1 MDKHITIICQMTDG
15 ELIKVK
21 IRPSKTIQDLI
32 NKIMDKRKN
41 CHDLDLYFKDK
52 KLIPTLTISQSGLRN
67 NDIVFSKNES
77 YRVEESLT
85 IEKVPKENFL
95 FPNIY
100 DDEDLHFEKKSKKYK
115 KEYKDYEEEALY
127 LDKEDPI
134 KTKEINIKFLRF
146 PGAKNIP
153 NSNEE
158 LTSLLKLCL
167 MKELSAKI
175 ESYKL
180 EGLPDKIKLILK
192 ILKNGYTE
200 QTNQVKEDIKNILE
214 KVKGSNIINFSRFVD
229 NTVNSGQMYNLI
241 GLLNQNQKNEIIDIN
256 NRLARYS
263 KDIKIFDKQF
273 EEAMK
278 ESIMEFSVI
287 SVAIIE
293 REDYETFERE
303 KKKCPNRVDKLLY
316 HGTGEEPVASIMT
329 NVFRKAICIQHGR
342 GVYFSDMLDYC
353 WFYGGKK
360 NNRDNMNKIPKKDET
375 FTLIACST
383 YYDRKGRKHVY
394 NAKYDPK
401 KNEIN
406 FAYANAIFDTIKEA
420 DQTKFYGT
428 EYVIGELEQICP
440 FIGAKLKRV
449 EFCCIWRDT
458 NFSKEIFFD
467 PKTDKYFKEYLKE
480 RMRYIEQ
487 YAEFNI
493 YPCETSEE
501 ALKLIKRKKYNK
513 IILLS
518 NIGQDLSGKKFVDR
532 ARKIIGND
540 VIVLFSAY
548 DTNHLQWVQNYK
560 NALFSNEP
568 YFFEEYLKCFSPNNS
583 ESQIRNN
590 LINLKV
596 KVENYYTN
604 ELKYKV
610 KFNFDYE
617 FIEYPL
623 FKGSGKYSDL
633 SFD

>member
-1 MDKHITIICQMTDG
+1 MWK
-15 ELIKVK
+15 
-21 IRPSKTIQDLI
+21 
-32 NKIMDKRKN
+32 
-41 CHDLDLYFKDK
+41 K
-52 KLIPTLTISQSGLRN
+52 KL
-67 NDIVFSKNES
+67 
-77 YRVEESLT
+77 
-85 IEKVPKENFL
+85 KEG
-95 FPNIY
+95 
-100 DDEDLHFEKKSKKYK
+100 K
-115 KEYKDYEEEALY
+115 
-127 LDKEDPI
+127 
-134 KTKEINIKFLRF
+134 KEINIKFLRL
-146 PGAKNIP
+146 PNKNKIE
-153 NSNEE
+153 NSNAE

-167 MKELSAKI
+167 LKEISSKI
-175 ESYKL
+175 LYYKL
-180 EGLPDKIKLILK
+180 FKFPDVVKFILN
-192 ILKNGYTE
+192 ILKNGYKE
-200 QTNQVKEDIKNILE
+200 QTGNLKGDIKKILE
-214 KVKGSNIINFSRFVD
+214 KVKGSNIINFSKFVD
-229 NTVNSGQMYNLI
+229 ESVNTNQLNSLI
-241 GLLNQNQKNEIIDIN
+241 GLLNNNQKLEIKDIK
-256 NRLARYS
+256 NRLARYEM
-263 KDIKIFDKQF
+263 DIKIFDKQF

-278 ESIMEFSVI
+278 DSIIEFSVI

-293 REDYETFERE
+293 REDYEKFEKE
-303 KKKCPNRVDKLLY
+303 KKKCPNMVDKLLY
-316 HGTGEEPVASIMT
+316 HGTSEEPIASIMT
-329 NVFRKAICIQHGR
+329 DVFKKSIDAHYQHGR
-342 GVYFSDMLDYC
+342 GVYFTDMIDYC
-353 WFYGGKK
+353 WFYGCKK
-360 NNRDNMNKIPKKDET
+360 DNRANVNKIPQKDDE

-383 YYDRKGRKHVY
+383 YYNKNGYKQVY
-394 NAKYDPK
+394 DYKYDPK

-406 FAYANAIFDTIKEA
+406 FAYAGAKTETLNRLDKS
-420 DQTKFYGT
+420 KFYGT
-428 EYVIGELEQICP
+428 EYVIWDLDQICP

-458 NFSKEIFFD
+458 NFSKKIFYN
-467 PKTDKYFKEYLKE
+467 PEADKAFKDYIAE
-480 RMRYIEQ
+480 RMKFIEQ

-518 NIGQDLSGKKFVDR
+518 NIGQDLAGKKFVDK

-590 LINLKV
+590 LINLKG

>member
-1 MDKHITIICQMTDG
+1 MTDG

-32 NKIMDKRKN
+32 NKILVKRKN

-77 YRVEESLT
+77 YRVEESLN
-85 IEKVPKENFL
+85 IEKVPQENFL

-115 KEYKDYEEEALY
+115 KENKDYEEEALY
-127 LDKEDPI
+127 LDKVDPI
-134 KTKEINIKFLRF
+134 ETKEINIKFLRF

-241 GLLNQNQKNEIIDIN
+241 GLLNKNQKNEIIDIN

-518 NIGQDLSGKKFVDR
+518 NIGQDKGGKKFVDE

-590 LINLKV
+590 LINLKG

-617 FIEYPL
+617 FIEYQL